1 MYRFAPLGLLVALT
15 FSAPAQASNFTDVKL
30 LRLGAVATLDDCAVD
45 GGEGEDV
52 GTRCVG
58 RRYPRAQWPF
68 AVSLRCSQSVTGIS
82 IRVST
87 VGRVHYRGRLRV
99 LTLASNEDAAPEF
112 DLAGG
117 SDGETVPSCPTP
129 GSDSRREL
137 LTAPET
143 IGVPSV
149 TSGSGVS
156 EAWYSLRKRLGRVKV
171 TMFGYDARTGRRTS
185 SESFILRIPRD
196 RWARQCFTDAAAPMR
211 VLANPD
217 PTNKPPALASFV
229 ETYVNARGTVR
240 VWPGGVDRGRFG
252 GAAPIDDAAEQLG
265 FGYALDGRPLEV
277 WPARQAPGLD
287 SEEYERNLALYP
299 GAVVSVP
306 NGQHTLTVRAAD
318 SRGGVSEQSVLV
330 RCASTRKRG
339 WPFNFRPG
347 GYRP

>member
-1 MYRFAPLGLLVALT
+1 MYRFAPLGLLLALA
-15 FSAPAQASNFTDVKL
+15 FSAPAQASVFTDVKL
-30 LRLGAVATLDDCAVD
+30 LRLGAVATSDDCAVD

-58 RRYPRAQWPF
+58 RRYARAQWPF
-68 AVSLRCSQSVTGIS
+68 AISLRCSQSITGIS

-87 VGRVHYRGRLRV
+87 VGKVRYRGRLRV
-99 LTLASNEDAAPEF
+99 LTLASNEDEAPEF

-117 SDGETVPSCPTP
+117 SDGEAVPGCATP
-129 GSDSRREL
+129 GSDPRREF

-149 TSGSGVS
+149 TSGGGVA
-156 EAWYSLRKRLGRVKV
+156 EAWYDLRRRLGRVRV
-171 TMFGYDARTGRRTS
+171 TMFGYDARSGRRTS

-196 RWARQCFTDAAAPMR
+196 RWARQCFTDPAVPMR

-217 PTNKPPALASFV
+217 AANKPPALAAFV

-252 GAAPIDDAAEQLG
+252 GAQPIDDAAEQLG
-265 FGYALDGRPLEV
+265 FSYALDGRPVEA
-277 WPARQAPGLD
+277 WPARPTPGLE

-306 NGQHTLTVRAAD
+306 NGQHVLTVRAAD
-318 SRGGVSEQSVLV
+318 PRGAVSEQSVLV

-339 WPFNFRPG
+339 WPFDFRAG